1 MVKRRK
7 LISSIQG
14 DLFQQLAEQTA
25 LEAQQAQD
33 LDINLELM
41 GAINQAIREAKQRG
55 MSRERIIDRMNLCLP
70 DLERGITLRQL
81 NAWTAQSKEYHE
93 FPARYLP
100 AFCWATGSVLPLL
113 MLAQAIGHDLV
124 DRRDQ
129 VALELGQK
137 LVAQAQLTRDVNSL
151 KKLLGDK

>member
-1 MVKRRK
+1 VVKRRK